1 MIFARKGFSL
11 ARTKKEYSRKVNQM
25 KRTIALCLALIMALG
40 LLAGCN
46 QTGTE
51 KDPGTTPDG
60 MNQGT
65 NQGTAEQSEKTL
77 IMRAESAFTTL
88 DPANSNNTHD
98 IKLND
103 QIYEGLYGMNEA
115 SGGYYK
121 ELAKDV
127 QVSDD
132 SLVYTITLQD
142 GVTFQNGETLT
153 ASDCVFTYE
162 RAMTF
167 AAMNY
172 LTTMIESVE
181 APDDQTFVIKMKYA
195 YAPLAHTLFRIKIL
209 EEGEVTAQ
217 GDKFGTIPNTAGTG
231 AYYVKEYDVAS
242 GAKERTVIWKHA
254 LKNALLPVITNIG
267 LNMGGLI
274 MGAVVAERLFS
285 VPGIGALI
293 VDRIAYKDEPVIIA
307 GTIVISITFTIIML
321 AVDIIYAFVDPRIRA
336 KYTKVKG

>member
-60 MNQGT
+60 TNQGT

-98 IKLND
+98 IKLYD

-142 GVTFQNGETLT
+142 GVTFQNG
-153 ASDCVFTYE
+153 
-162 RAMTF
+162 
-167 AAMNY
+167 
-172 LTTMIESVE
+172 
-181 APDDQTFVIKMKYA
+181 
-195 YAPLAHTLFRIKIL
+195 
-209 EEGEVTAQ
+209 
-217 GDKFGTIPNTAGTG
+217 
-231 AYYVKEYDVAS
+231 
-242 GAKERTVIWKHA
+242 
-254 LKNALLPVITNIG
+254 
-267 LNMGGLI
+267 
-274 MGAVVAERLFS
+274 
-285 VPGIGALI
+285 
-293 VDRIAYKDEPVIIA
+293 
-307 GTIVISITFTIIML
+307 
-321 AVDIIYAFVDPRIRA
+321 
-336 KYTKVKG
+336 

>member
-60 MNQGT
+60 TNQGT

-98 IKLND
+98 IKLYD

-181 APDDQTFVIKMKYA
+181 APDDQTFVIKMK
-195 YAPLAHTLFRIKIL
+195 
-209 EEGEVTAQ
+209 
-217 GDKFGTIPNTAGTG
+217 
-231 AYYVKEYDVAS
+231 
-242 GAKERTVIWKHA
+242 
-254 LKNALLPVITNIG
+254 
-267 LNMGGLI
+267 
-274 MGAVVAERLFS
+274 
-285 VPGIGALI
+285 
-293 VDRIAYKDEPVIIA
+293 
-307 GTIVISITFTIIML
+307 
-321 AVDIIYAFVDPRIRA
+321 
-336 KYTKVKG
+336 